1 MSVPAELQYTKDH
14 EWVRIEGDEAVV
26 GITTHAQDQL
36 GDVVF
41 VELPDV
47 GASFEAGDTFGT
59 VESVKAVSDLYAP
72 LTGEITAVNDAL
84 EDAPETV
91 NSSPYGD
98 GWMIKVKVTG
108 GTDHLMSA
116 DDYQKLVD

>member
-47 GASFEAGDTFGT
+47 GATFEAGDTFG
-59 VESVKAVSDLYAP
+59 SDKSAGGKA
-72 LTGEITAVNDAL
+72 
-84 EDAPETV
+84 
-91 NSSPYGD
+91 
-98 GWMIKVKVTG
+98 G
-108 GTDHLMSA
+108 GQSWWGPR
-116 DDYQKLVD
+116 